1 MMNVCKKCGVELDIT
16 MNYCPLCGHKTN
28 ATSEAPLFPKDETYD
43 FKELSNVQKRK
54 VFWDLSVI
62 VLAAGILTSTVI
74 DLVVNKNITWSKY
87 TITVGLALVI
97 HIALIVFL
105 HARIVPLLLLGFI
118 ASSLL
123 ILLFDWINKSMNWA
137 VPVGIPLLFCLYL
150 IVMVMALIIKKSRQK
165 GVNLIAYVLIAIAI
179 TGIATEGIL
188 SLYVNNTLTLHWS
201 LILLVCMVAISAILL
216 FIHFRLKKATDLRKF
231 FNL

>member
-1 MMNVCKKCGVELDIT
+1 M
-16 MNYCPLCGHKTN
+16 
-28 ATSEAPLFPKDETYD
+28 
-43 FKELSNVQKRK
+43 
-54 VFWDLSVI
+54 
-62 VLAAGILTSTVI
+62 
-74 DLVVNKNITWSKY
+74 
-87 TITVGLALVI
+87 VI
-97 HIALIVFL
+97 HISLIVFL
-105 HARIVPLLLLGFI
+105 HARTIRLFLLGFI

-123 ILLFDWINKSMNWA
+123 ILLLDWFNKSMNWA

>member
-1 MMNVCKKCGVELDIT
+1 
-16 MNYCPLCGHKTN
+16 
-28 ATSEAPLFPKDETYD
+28 
-43 FKELSNVQKRK
+43 
-54 VFWDLSVI
+54 
-62 VLAAGILTSTVI
+62 
-74 DLVVNKNITWSKY
+74 
-87 TITVGLALVI
+87 
-97 HIALIVFL
+97 
-105 HARIVPLLLLGFI
+105 
-118 ASSLL
+118 
-123 ILLFDWINKSMNWA
+123 
-137 VPVGIPLLFCLYL
+137 
-150 IVMVMALIIKKSRQK
+150 MVMALIIKKSRQK